1 MVFRNFN
8 RFEVPRFG
16 NASQVP
22 QGGRVM
28 FPSRPGGLMELA
40 VEGSQV
46 GGPPGFAVVRRSRA
60 WCMFFDKGGEAVQRS
75 GQPLVQL

>member
-1 MVFRNFN
+1 
-8 RFEVPRFG
+8 
-16 NASQVP
+16 
-22 QGGRVM
+22 
-28 FPSRPGGLMELA
+28 MELA